1 MIGESRTVGFG
12 IGPVSSDIPGGIMR
26 LDRRIAVSAA
36 LAILAALSTTSSLYG
51 QFVEY
56 TQPGGDTA
64 QGEVE
69 QEALEQAAEEAR
81 WRLGG
86 LRVDPWLALRNV
98 SWHDNPSGAT
108 DDAAGTDS
116 DVSASAGAGLRA
128 YLHTGADVIWSAHVL
143 PEYVWW
149 ADQTERRRV
158 NGRYG
163 IGVFAFFN
171 RLALQATAQRS
182 EQVRIVSAELPQE
195 SNTRS
200 DDFGVSAEVALGSTL
215 SLFAET
221 GSTQVRN
228 RLDDQE
234 PTTGPPLDLLDRTE
248 DRVRGGIRYRP
259 GSRWRIGV
267 GMEWTEASFE
277 SEARDLSNSGE
288 APTFDVAY
296 QGPKFGASVAVALRS
311 LEPEAGSDFVASDTT
326 TGEARIGIEGNRLS
340 PAVYLRR
347 TLAFSIVEGYSH
359 YDTDVVGVE
368 LGVTAGRRTAARGF
382 AETGENDYT
391 ARSPAV
397 PSRLDDVTSFGGSVV
412 IQLWRSLALEV
423 SGSRSDF
430 DSNLP
435 GQDRSL
441 TTVGAGIT
449 FGQDRGDWY

>member
-1 MIGESRTVGFG
+1 
-12 IGPVSSDIPGGIMR
+12 MR
-26 LDRRIAVSAA
+26 LDRRIAVRAA
-36 LAILAALSTTSSLYG
+36 LAILAALSTASSLYG

-64 QGEVE
+64 EGEVD
-69 QEALEQAAEEAR
+69 QEALDRAAEEAR

-98 SWHDNPSGAT
+98 SWHDNPSGTT
-108 DDAAGTDS
+108 DEAAQTDS
-116 DVSASAGAGLRA
+116 DLSASAGAGLRA
-128 YLHTGADVIWSAHVL
+128 YLHSGPDVIWAAHVL

-163 IGVFAFFN
+163 LGVFGFFN

-182 EQVRIVSAELPQE
+182 EQVRIVSAEVPQE

-200 DDFGVSAEVALGSTL
+200 DDFGLSAEVALGSTL
-215 SLFAET
+215 SLFADT
-221 GSTQVRN
+221 GRTLVRN

-234 PTTGPPLDLLDRTE
+234 PLAAPLDLLDRTE
-248 DRVRGGIRYRP
+248 DRARGGVRYRP
-259 GSRWRIGV
+259 GSRWRFGV
-267 GMEWTEASFE
+267 GVEWTQADFE
-277 SEARDLSNSGE
+277 SEARDLSNRGE
-288 APTFDVAY
+288 APTFEVAY
-296 QGPKFGASVAVALRS
+296 QGPKFGASVDVALRS
-311 LEPEAGSDFVASDTT
+311 LEPEPGSQFVASDTT
-326 TGEARIGIEGNRLS
+326 TGEARVAIDGNRLS
-340 PAVYLRR
+340 PAVYFRR

-359 YDTDVVGVE
+359 YDTDVVGLE
-368 LGVTAGRRTAARGF
+368 LGVTAGRRTAARVF
-382 AETGENDYT
+382 AESGENDYT
-391 ARSPAV
+391 GRSPTA
-397 PSRLDDVTSFGGSVV
+397 PARLDDVTSFGGSLV

-423 SGSRSDF
+423 SGARSDF

-441 TTVGAGIT
+441 TSIGAGIT